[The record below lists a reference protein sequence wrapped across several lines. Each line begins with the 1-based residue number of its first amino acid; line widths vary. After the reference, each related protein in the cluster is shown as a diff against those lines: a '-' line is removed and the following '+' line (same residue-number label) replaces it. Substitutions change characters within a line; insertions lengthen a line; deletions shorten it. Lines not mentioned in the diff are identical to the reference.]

1 LLEYLTIA
9 LPKGRLLLPVVE
21 LLRDAGIFNCEISE
35 DTRKLVFDD
44 PEHCSRVLLVK
55 ATDVPTYVQ
64 YGSADLGVS
73 GKDVIDE
80 SRKDV
85 CELLDL
91 RVGRCRFVVAV
102 PEASSVSRVEELSC
116 NSRIATKYPWI
127 AENYFHSMGIQV
139 EVVTLSGSLELA
151 PAVGLADAIVDITET
166 GRTLSENALKVIAE
180 VQVSSARLIANRVSY
195 RARRNDILDVA
206 RRLEERLAGRIRP
219 GMGGGECGCEAAD
232 RQSVASDD

>member
-1 LLEYLTIA
+1 MEFLTFA
-9 LPKGRLLLPVVE
+9 LPKGRLLQPVVE
-21 LLRDAGIFNCEISE
+21 LFRDAGVFTCEISE

-44 PEHCSRVLLVK
+44 PDHGSRVLLVK

-91 RVGRCRFVVAV
+91 RIGRCRFIVAV
-102 PEASSVSRVEELSC
+102 PETSHVSSVQELSC

-127 AENYFHSMGIQV
+127 AENYFRSMGIQV
-139 EVVTLSGSLELA
+139 EVVALSGSLELA

-166 GRTLSENALKVIAE
+166 GRTLSENCLKIIAE
-180 VQVSSARLIANRVSY
+180 VQPSSARLIANRVSY
-195 RARRNDILDVA
+195 RSRRNDILDVA
-206 RRLEERLAGRIRP
+206 RRLEERLAGRIESGR
-219 GMGGGECGCEAAD
+219 GGGECACEAAD
-232 RQSVASDD
+232 RQSIASDD